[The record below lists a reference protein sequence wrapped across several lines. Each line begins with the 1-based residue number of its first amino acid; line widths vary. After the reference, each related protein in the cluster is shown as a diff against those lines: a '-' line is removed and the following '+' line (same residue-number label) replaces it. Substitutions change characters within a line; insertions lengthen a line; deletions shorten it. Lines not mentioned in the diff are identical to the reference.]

1 MNSICGRPFA
11 HQQLIQYEIA
21 IASKHIHT
29 NYTNMKDINQGWW
42 KFFGPFD
49 AQKNIIETT
58 NEI

>member
-42 KFFGPFD
+42 KFFGPLD
-49 AQKNIIETT
+49 AQKNYRD
-58 NEI
+58 N